1 MSKECSISL
10 NKKEDKKNNKT
21 NNKFD
26 NLIDFRKKKFFKR
39 TQLINN
45 INNYY
50 KQANNFKLLFKNKEN
65 EKTDSFSNTNINI
78 NNLSLKKKPNI
89 VDKSKSKLSI
99 VTDIFQ
105 IDKRKKPKSKVS
117 HLYIDSYEKK
127 KVKFSLPNDIKTDIN
142 KNIDNR
148 NKTSINFMKGE
159 NKNKSSFKRLDTDI
173 KLMMMNE
180 TKSRKRPKSI
190 SFNVSDSNSDFLSN
204 LNLPSKLNKS
214 KKKSVIIDR
223 INTIN
228 TINTSFDLRS
238 KKNNKNSSLNK
249 KYSNNFLKNAIYKT
263 IINNPNLKIL
273 YQTNENRIKQSIK
286 CQSKSNKRKFTI
298 LKYQKNLIKNTISPL
313 NDDQK
318 YKLMKSFS
326 KINDTVGNLKRINL
340 QKYLNEIQ
348 NKEKIIIDFHNKLN
362 EDYIQNIKKIGLS
375 PEKYLLKV
383 ERVQFKDIFKSKH
396 LIN

>member
-1 MSKECSISL
+1 MSKECNISL

-21 NNKFD
+21 NKKFD
-26 NLIDFRKKKFFKR
+26 NLIDLRKKKFFKR

-65 EKTDSFSNTNINI
+65 KKTDSFYNTNVNI

-89 VDKSKSKLSI
+89 NNKSKSKLTI

-105 IDKRKKPKSKVS
+105 IDKRKKSKSKMS

-159 NKNKSSFKRLDTDI
+159 NQNKSNFKRLDTDV
-173 KLMMMNE
+173 KLIMMNE
-180 TKSRKRPKSI
+180 TKSRKRAKSI
-190 SFNVSDSNSDFLSN
+190 SFNVSDSNSDFLPN
-204 LNLPSKLNKS
+204 LNLLSKLNKS

-228 TINTSFDLRS
+228 TSFDIRS

-326 KINDTVGNLKRINL
+326 KINNTVGNLKRINL

-348 NKEKIIIDFHNKLN
+348 NKEKIIIDIHNKLN
-362 EDYIQNIKKIGLS
+362 EDYVQNIKKIGLS
-375 PEKYLLKV
+375 PEKYLFKI

>member
-99 VTDIFQ
+99 VTDIFL